1 MGKHSTIDGGP
12 LPIDLEHLSQYT
24 ANDAAVTREVLTI
37 FRDQAEGWLAAM
49 GGAGDLQAWLDAA
62 HTMKGAARGVGAPE
76 IAELAKEAEGVSALN
91 TPERA
96 DVLARLET
104 AIARATRYASQL
116 LEDTPFAG

>member
-1 MGKHSTIDGGP
+1 MGNYETIDGGP

-24 ANDAAVTREVLTI
+24 ADDAAVTRDVLTI

-49 GGAGDLQAWLDAA
+49 GEAGDLQAWLDAA

-76 IAELAKEAEGVSALN
+76 IAQLAKEAEAVSALE

-96 DVLARLET
+96 EVFARLE
-104 AIARATRYASQL
+104 
-116 LEDTPFAG
+116 